1 MPAQRLD
8 DAFWRNR
15 RVFVTGHT
23 GFTGGWLCLRLARLG
38 AKVTGYAL
46 APEPMS
52 LYDAFGLPETLADS
66 HFADLRDPLRL
77 NQAVA
82 AAKPEV
88 VLHLAAQALVRRAHA
103 APVDT
108 LSTNIMGTAHLLEA
122 VRPADSVRSVVV
134 VTSDKVYLNRSLKR
148 GYRELDRLG
157 GREPYAASKACAEL
171 VVDCYRHSYLA
182 DRGVAL
188 ATARAGNI
196 FGGGDW
202 SEDRL
207 VPDAMRAFAHGRP
220 LRIRHPEATRPWQH
234 VLEAVEGYLL
244 LAEALAKGIPDAAGA
259 WNFGPSDGDHR
270 SVAWMA
276 GELAERWGDG
286 AVWQVHNPTN
296 APYEERLL
304 AVNAEKAATKL
315 GWRARWSVDRA
326 LDYTVPWYRAQLGD
340 RPIRA
345 LSVEQIEEHANAA

>member
-1 MPAQRLD
+1 
-8 DAFWRNR
+8 
-15 RVFVTGHT
+15 
-23 GFTGGWLCLRLARLG
+23 
-38 AKVTGYAL
+38 
-46 APEPMS
+46 
-52 LYDAFGLPETLADS
+52 
-66 HFADLRDPLRL
+66 
-77 NQAVA
+77 
-82 AAKPEV
+82 
-88 VLHLAAQALVRRAHA
+88 
-103 APVDT
+103 
-108 LSTNIMGTAHLLEA
+108 
-122 VRPADSVRSVVV
+122 
-134 VTSDKVYLNRSLKR
+134 
-148 GYRELDRLG
+148 
-157 GREPYAASKACAEL
+157 
-171 VVDCYRHSYLA
+171 
-182 DRGVAL
+182 
-188 ATARAGNI
+188 
-196 FGGGDW
+196 
-202 SEDRL
+202 
-207 VPDAMRAFAHGRP
+207 
-220 LRIRHPEATRPWQH
+220 